1 MFDNEKYGTSL
12 LTDDLR
18 NTSKIFKVECQTVK
32 LAARKK
38 AKTKIEINDD
48 LIFDGVQSQNV
59 NGIDKLNNNARNNR
73 GSINT
78 TLEPPVR
85 QITPEHSQ
93 SDLSRNQINAR
104 YDKQEQIDLPNVVK

>member
-12 LTDDLR
+12 LTDDMR

-48 LIFDGVQSQNV
+48 LIFDGVQS
-59 NGIDKLNNNARNNR
+59 
-73 GSINT
+73 
-78 TLEPPVR
+78 
-85 QITPEHSQ
+85 
-93 SDLSRNQINAR
+93 
-104 YDKQEQIDLPNVVK
+104 